1 MKYLKS
7 INEISHLWHNL
18 SGKKPVL
25 PDEVIQTIKDICLE
39 LNDNGFKVFTNQLGF
54 NKLGKREGFYPNIT
68 IFNNILFTR
77 AEQRKDYFKYS
88 EIEEVVNRLTD
99 YMASMGYKVKI
110 DKTMGDVSNGLVVRK
125 ELKEVNIKF
134 I

>member
-1 MKYLKS
+1 MNHLKS
-7 INEISHLWHNL
+7 IL
-18 SGKKPVL
+18 KPEL
-25 PDEVIQTIKDICLE
+25 PDEVIQTIRDICLE
-39 LNDNGFKVFTNQLGF
+39 LNDMGFKVFTNQLGF

-77 AEQRKDYFKYS
+77 AEQRKDYFEFD
-88 EIEEVVNRLTD
+88 EIKEVVDRLVD
-99 YMASMGYKVKI
+99 YMASNGYKVKI
-110 DKTMGDVSNGLVVRK
+110 DKLMGDVSNGLVVRK